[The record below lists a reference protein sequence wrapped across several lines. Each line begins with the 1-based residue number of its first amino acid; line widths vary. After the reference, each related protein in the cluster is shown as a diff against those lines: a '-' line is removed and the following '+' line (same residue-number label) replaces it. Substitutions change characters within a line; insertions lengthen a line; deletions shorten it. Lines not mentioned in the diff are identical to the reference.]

1 LLNIQPIVIAWL
13 YFQGAS
19 IPTELTYPLYALSPV
34 AVDSSVTDL
43 PGANAHLFAN
53 KEGVAC
59 AKGFTRKMIP
69 IGVQEYDVGAMRRAF
84 EVFGSVPP
92 ELRDSVMFTEGYPT
106 NRVKEIDPNS
116 TAYPER
122 ASEFLI
128 SPLISYS
135 PNTSLDARADD
146 FNGRIRDA
154 LLGGDRSKLVA
165 YANYARGDESMEEM
179 YGRESWRL
187 EKLRRLKKEYDPQ
200 GRFSFFA
207 PIS

>member
-1 LLNIQPIVIAWL
+1 M
-13 YFQGAS
+13 
-19 IPTELTYPLYALSPV
+19 T
-34 AVDSSVTDL
+34 L
-43 PGANAHLFAN
+43 PQ
-53 KEGVAC
+53 C
-59 AKGFTRKMIP
+59 ATFDI
-69 IGVQEYDVGAMRRAF
+69 
-84 EVFGSVPP
+84 FGSVPL
-92 ELRDSVMFTEGYPT
+92 ELRDSLMFTEGYPT

-128 SPLISYS
+128 SPLMSYL
-135 PNTSLDARADD
+135 PNASLDALADD
-146 FNGRIRDA
+146 FNGRIRHA

-187 EKLRRLKKEYDPQ
+187 EKLRRLKKEYDPL
-200 GRFSFFA
+200 GRFNFFA